1 MDERKRGLH
10 TVKKLLTV
18 GLVMSCLLSPA
29 SIYAAEAGS
38 APTAGVVG
46 AADNAATAF
55 ALELSANEV
64 RRGGAI
70 TISGTVP
77 EGSHDVVLKIVSPN
91 QTVFY
96 VDVISATDGSY
107 GVNVAIPT
115 SEELAPFGTYT
126 VVAGSGGVQASKTF
140 SVAGD
145 GNNPGNGGENP
156 GNGGNNP
163 GDGGNNPG
171 NGGNNPGNGGIND
184 PDKGGSGS
192 GGGGGGGTVV
202 TPPKQTG
209 IPSGAG
215 QVTGAVI
222 QPEKGQNGT
231 YIVGSGTL
239 TEAAG
244 QAKDAVTIQLPAAAG
259 ESGAPLEFPAGSL
272 KDLQSKQLD
281 LIITSGNHTVRFP
294 AGSIG
299 VTAAKEQSIM
309 RVVLKTA
316 MTEEAGKVIEQA
328 LQANKDYTQ
337 TGIVLSVVIQLVTD
351 GQVVEIHELDK
362 PASVTIRLT
371 AEHTAKLRA
380 AHAGVYYVDGKQL
393 EYIGGKLNGD
403 LFTFT
408 AKHFSYYTVLEYNKT
423 FVDLAGH
430 WAEQAVNQ
438 LAAKGIVTGVDE
450 RHYEPNRA
458 ITRAEFVTLIMRAIE
473 QTGKSSANAANP
485 FSDVKAGQYY
495 TGPIAAAAELGI
507 VTGYDGKFRPAD
519 RITREEAVVSLVRA
533 AKYFSTTQQ
542 QQGEPSFADAGKISS
557 WAAAAVKEAWS
568 AGLIQG
574 DGKAFKPKNPVTRAE
589 VAVMIQRLLADSL

>member
-38 APTAGVVG
+38 TPPAESIGS
-46 AADNAATAF
+46 ADNTAAAF
-55 ALELSANEV
+55 ALELSANEI

-96 VDVISATDGSY
+96 IDVIPATGGSY
-107 GVNVAIPT
+107 SVNVAIPT

-126 VVAGSGGVQASKTF
+126 VVAGSGGVQTSKTF

-145 GNNPGNGGENP
+145 GNQPGNGGENP
-156 GNGGNNP
+156 GN
-163 GDGGNNPG
+163 GGNNPG

-184 PDKGGSGS
+184 PDKGGSGGGSGS

-202 TPPKQTG
+202 TPKQTG

-231 YIVGSGTL
+231 YIAGSGTL
-239 TEAAG
+239 TGAAG

-299 VTAAKEQSIM
+299 ASAAKEQSIL
-309 RVVLKTA
+309 RIVLKTA

-328 LQANKDYTQ
+328 LQANTNYTQ

-371 AEHTAKLRA
+371 AEQTAKLRA

-533 AKYFSTTQQ
+533 AKYFSTTQP

-557 WAAAAVKEAWS
+557 WATAAVKEAWS
-568 AGLIQG
+568 TGLIEG

>member
-18 GLVMSCLLSPA
+18 GLVMSCLLSPT
-29 SIYAAEAGS
+29 SIYAAEEGSTAPAESIGS
-38 APTAGVVG
+38 ADNS
-46 AADNAATAF
+46 AAAF

-64 RRGGAI
+64 RRGGTI

-77 EGSHDVVLKIVSPN
+77 GGSHDVVLKIVSPN

-96 VDVISATDGSY
+96 VDVISATGGSY

-145 GNNPGNGGENP
+145 GSNPGNGGESPGNGGNDPDNGGGNP
-156 GNGGNNP
+156 GNGGS
-163 GDGGNNPG
+163 
-171 NGGNNPGNGGIND
+171 D
-184 PDKGGSGS
+184 PDKGGGSGGGS

-239 TEAAG
+239 AAAAG

-272 KDLQSKQLD
+272 KDLHSKQLD
-281 LIITSGNHTVRFP
+281 LIIMSGNHTVRFP
-294 AGSIG
+294 AGSMG
-299 VTAAKEQSIM
+299 ASAAKEQSIL
-309 RVVLKTA
+309 RIVLNTA
-316 MTEEAGKVIEQA
+316 MTEEAGKVIEQT
-328 LQANKDYTQ
+328 LQANTDYTQ

-371 AEHTAKLRA
+371 AEQAAKLRA
-380 AHAGVYYVDGKQL
+380 DLAGVYFVDGKQL
-393 EYIGGKLNGD
+393 EYTGGKLNGD
-403 LFTFT
+403 LLTFT

-485 FSDVKAGQYY
+485 FSDVKEGQYY
-495 TGPIAAAAELGI
+495 TGPIAAAEELGI
-507 VTGYDGKFRPAD
+507 VTGYDGKFRPSD

-533 AKYFSTTQQ
+533 AKYFSTTKQ

-557 WAAAAVKEAWS
+557 WATAAVKEAWS

-574 DGKAFKPKNPVTRAE
+574 DGKAFKPQNPVTRAE

>member
-29 SIYAAEAGS
+29 SIYAAEADS
-38 APTAGVVG
+38 APTAGGVG

-96 VDVISATDGSY
+96 VDVISATGGSY

-140 SVAGD
+140 SVAGG

-156 GNGGNNP
+156 GNGGNDPDN
-163 GDGGNNPG
+163 GGGNPG
-171 NGGNNPGNGGIND
+171 NGGSD
-184 PDKGGSGS
+184 PDKGGGSGGGS
-192 GGGGGGGTVV
+192 GGGGGGGTVI
-202 TPPKQTG
+202 TPPKQPG
-209 IPSGAG
+209 ISDGAG

-222 QPEKGQNGT
+222 QPEKGQNGS

-239 TEAAG
+239 AAAAG

-299 VTAAKEQSIM
+299 TSAAKEQSIL
-309 RVVLKTA
+309 RIVLNTA
-316 MTEEAGKVIEQA
+316 MTEEAGKVVEQT
-328 LQANKDYTQ
+328 LQTNTDYTQ

-362 PASVTIRLT
+362 PASVTIQLT
-371 AEHTAKLRA
+371 AEQAAKLRA
-380 AHAGVYYVDGKQL
+380 ALAAVYYVDGKQL

-403 LFTFT
+403 LFSFT

-473 QTGKSSANAANP
+473 QTGKSSANGANP

-568 AGLIQG
+568 AGLIEG
-574 DGKAFKPKNPVTRAE
+574 DGKAFKPKNSVTRAE

>member
-18 GLVMSCLLSPA
+18 SLVMSCLLSPA

-38 APTAGVVG
+38 TAPAESVG
-46 AADNAATAF
+46 PADNTAAAF

-77 EGSHDVVLKIVSPN
+77 GGSHDVVLKIISPN

-96 VDVISATDGSY
+96 VDVISAAGGSY
-107 GVNVAIPT
+107 GVDVAIPT

-126 VVAGSGGVQASKTF
+126 VVTGSGGVQASKTF

-156 GNGGNNP
+156 GNGGNDPDN
-163 GDGGNNPG
+163 GGGNPG
-171 NGGNNPGNGGIND
+171 NGGSD
-184 PDKGGSGS
+184 PDKGGGSGGGS
-192 GGGGGGGTVV
+192 GGGGGGGTVII
-202 TPPKQTG
+202 PPKQPG
-209 IPSGAG
+209 ISDGAG

-222 QPEKGQNGT
+222 QPEKGQNGS

-239 TEAAG
+239 AAAAG

-299 VTAAKEQSIM
+299 TSAAKEQSIL
-309 RVVLKTA
+309 RFVLNTA
-316 MTEEAGKVIEQA
+316 MTEEAGKVIEQT
-328 LQANKDYTQ
+328 LQTNTDYTQ

-362 PASVTIRLT
+362 PASVTIQLT
-371 AEHTAKLRA
+371 AEQAAKLRA
-380 AHAGVYYVDGKQL
+380 PLAGVYYVDGKQL

-403 LFTFT
+403 VFTFA

-473 QTGKSSANAANP
+473 QTGKSSANGANP
-485 FSDVKAGQYY
+485 FADVKAGQYY

-533 AKYFSTTQQ
+533 AKYFSLAGK

-568 AGLIQG
+568 AGLIEG
-574 DGKAFKPKNPVTRAE
+574 DGKAFKPKNSVTRAE

>member
-1 MDERKRGLH
+1 MDERKRGQH

-29 SIYAAEAGS
+29 SGYAAEADS
-38 APTAGVVG
+38 APPAGGVG
-46 AADNAATAF
+46 AADNTAAAF

-70 TISGTVP
+70 AISGTVP
-77 EGSHDVVLKIVSPN
+77 GGSDDVVLKIISPN

-96 VDVISATDGSY
+96 VDVISATGGRY

-140 SVAGD
+140 SVAGA

-156 GNGGNNP
+156 GNGGNDPDN
-163 GDGGNNPG
+163 GGGNPG
-171 NGGNNPGNGGIND
+171 NGGNDPDNGGGSG
-184 PDKGGSGS
+184 GGSGS
-192 GGGGGGGTVV
+192 GGGGGTV
-202 TPPKQTG
+202 TIPPKQTG
-209 IPSGAG
+209 IPAGAG
-215 QVTGAVI
+215 QAAGAVI
-222 QPEKGQNGT
+222 QPEKGQNGS

-259 ESGAPLEFPAGSL
+259 ESGTPLEFPAGSL

-299 VTAAKEQSIM
+299 ASAAKEQSIL
-309 RVVLKTA
+309 RIVLNTA
-316 MTEEAGKVIEQA
+316 MTEEAGKVIEQT
-328 LQANKDYTQ
+328 LQANTDYTQ

-351 GQVVEIHELDK
+351 GQAVEIHELDK
-362 PASVTIRLT
+362 PAAVTIRLT
-371 AEHTAKLRA
+371 AEQAAKLGA
-380 AHAGVYYVDGKQL
+380 ALAGVYYVDGKQL

-408 AKHFSYYTVLEYNKT
+408 VKHFSYYTVLEYNKK

-430 WAEQAVNQ
+430 WAEQAVMQ
-438 LAAKGIVTGVDE
+438 LAAKHIVNGVDE

-458 ITRAEFVTLIMRAIE
+458 ITRAEFVTLIMRSIE
-473 QTGKSSANAANP
+473 LTGKASGNAEKNP
-485 FSDVKAGQYY
+485 FTDVAAGQYY

-507 VTGYDGKFRPAD
+507 VTGYGGKFRPAD

-533 AKYFSTTQQ
+533 AKYFSLAGK
-542 QQGEPSFADAGKISS
+542 QQGGPSFADAGKISS
-557 WAAAAVKEAWS
+557 WATAAVKEAWS
-568 AGLIQG
+568 TGLIEG
-574 DGKAFKPKNPVTRAE
+574 DGKAFKPKNSVTRAE
-589 VAVMIQRLLADSL
+589 VAMMIQRLLADSL